1 VTPAAPAVP
10 RGTVLL
16 LGAAAAV
23 IIVAGMRAAAWLIAP
38 ALLAL
43 VIVIVV
49 SPVHSWLRR
58 HGFRGWMATTV
69 LVVAV
74 YGVLIAFAVTVIVSL
89 VKLTALLPTYSDRLK
104 EVGERATG
112 LAANFGVDPGQLRAA
127 VSSLDLGKVLSGL
140 LALLGS
146 LTGIVSSVVF
156 LLALLMFFSFEATG
170 IDTRLTEIAEDR
182 PEAHV
187 VLRDFARKTRRYLIV
202 TTVFGLIVA
211 VLDAVALA
219 VMGIPLFVLW
229 ALLSFVTNYI
239 QNIGFI
245 LGVLPPAL
253 LALLGSGWQLALAVV
268 AVYVVVNFVV
278 QSLIQPRYVGDAVGL
293 STALTFVAL
302 VFWAWVLGPLG
313 VVLAIPATLLI
324 MAVLVDIDPR
334 AGWVTALL
342 RAPARSRHGRSSPVD
357 DAAPTGS
364 TCDGSTANTTE
375 KEGRGSWLR

>member
-1 VTPAAPAVP
+1 VTPVVP
-10 RGTVLL
+10 RGLVLL
-16 LGAAAAV
+16 LGTAAAV

-58 HGFRGWMATTV
+58 HGFRAWMATTV

-74 YGVLIAFAVTVIVSL
+74 YGVLVAFAATVIISMVR
-89 VKLTALLPTYSDRLK
+89 LTALLPGYSDRLQALGDRAA
-104 EVGERATG
+104 ELATHVGVG
-112 LAANFGVDPGQLRAA
+112 SGQLREA
-127 VSSLDLGKVLSGL
+127 VKSLDLGKLVSGVL
-140 LALLGS
+140 AVLGS
-146 LTGIVSSVVF
+146 LTGVVSSLVF
-156 LLALLMFFSFEATG
+156 LLALLMFFSIEATG

-182 PEAHV
+182 PRAHV
-187 VLRDFARKTRRYLIV
+187 VLHDFAHKTRRYLVV

-211 VLDAVALA
+211 VLDGVALA

-229 ALLSFVTNYI
+229 GLLSFVTNYI
-239 QNIGFI
+239 PNVGFV

-253 LALLGSGWQLALAVV
+253 LALLGSGWRLALAVV
-268 AVYVVVNFVV
+268 AVYVVLNFVV

-342 RAPARSRHGRSSPVD
+342 RAPERGRHG
-357 DAAPTGS
+357 
-364 TCDGSTANTTE
+364 
-375 KEGRGSWLR
+375 